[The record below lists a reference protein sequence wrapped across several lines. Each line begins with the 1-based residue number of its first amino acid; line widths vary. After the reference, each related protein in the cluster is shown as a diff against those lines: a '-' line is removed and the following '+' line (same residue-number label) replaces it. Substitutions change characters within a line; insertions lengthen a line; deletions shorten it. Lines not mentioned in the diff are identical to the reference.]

1 MEQYYNFIGETLF
14 SSYGLSISGAI
25 EKVGKQNEISGAIE
39 KGGKQNENE
48 ISGAISNITCCKSGL
63 LLIM

>member
-25 EKVGKQNEISGAIE
+25 EKVGKQNEISGAV
-39 KGGKQNENE
+39 
-48 ISGAISNITCCKSGL
+48 SNNYHL
-63 LLIM
+63 LQIRFTFNNVDTILYLTMY